1 MSMSMT
7 NGIPKLVILGCRD
20 ESAALAEQVEGLAHV
35 VAIEANLALGAL
47 TARTHQAEIA
57 LIFMDHEPSAALELT
72 RQLGRHGES
81 VPVVVSTSKDPDN
94 ILSAMRAG
102 ARDFAYLDADGS
114 DLARAVRALV
124 ATKPTSGAPTK
135 QGKVIALFG
144 CKGGSGATTIAINLA
159 GALMSAN
166 GEDPARVVVLDLNLE
181 LGDVLVFLDLSSRYN
196 FHDLLANMHRLDADL
211 LQHSLATHKSGLRV
225 LSQTDQLEEAPDLG
239 PQDFG
244 KLITF
249 LKQHFDFI
257 VIDGLDDFR
266 ELSLAA
272 LDRADF
278 IACTMTQDIPALKNA
293 NRCLKIFKR
302 LGYADDRTRLILNR
316 YRNTGA
322 LTTHAISDAL
332 GRKIDGVVSNDF
344 PSVIKAVNE
353 GRLLHEKDPGSK
365 VAKDIADLVK
375 LFHEVT
381 PAKKRGL
388 FARWGKG

>member
-1 MSMSMT
+1 MSMT
-7 NGIPKLVILGCRD
+7 HGIPKLVILGCRG
-20 ESAALAEQVEGLAHV
+20 ESDAIAAQVEGLATV

-47 TARTHQAEIA
+47 SARTHDAEIA
-57 LIFMDHEPSAALELT
+57 LIFLDHDPAAALELT
-72 RQLGRHGES
+72 RLLAAQDEC
-81 VPVVVSTSKDPDN
+81 VPVVVSTNKDPDN

-102 ARDFAYLDADGS
+102 ARDIAYLDAEGA
-114 DLARAVRALV
+114 DLARAVRSLTA
-124 ATKPTSGAPTK
+124 AKPASIAPK

-159 GALMSAN
+159 GSLMSAN
-166 GEDPARVVVLDLNLE
+166 GEEPARVLVLDLNLE
-181 LGDVLVFLDLSSRYN
+181 LGDVLVFLDLNSRYN

-211 LQHSLATHKSGLRV
+211 LQQSLAAHKSGLRV
-225 LSQTDQLEEAPDLG
+225 LSQADQLEDAPDLG
-239 PQDFG
+239 PPEFIT
-244 KLITF
+244 LITF

-302 LGYADDRTRLILNR
+302 LGYADDKTRLILNR
-316 YRNTGA
+316 YRNSGQ
-322 LTTHAISDAL
+322 LTTNAISDAL

-344 PSVIKAVNE
+344 PSAIKAVNE
-353 GRLLHEKDPGSK
+353 GRLLLEKDPNSK
-365 VAKDIADLVK
+365 VAKDIAELVK
-375 LFHEVT
+375 LFHDVT
-381 PAKKRGL
+381 PVKKRGL